1 MKTGAFH
8 NASGQM
14 LTLENLS
21 FFCYKAWPWLMRR
34 EQMLQQGG
42 SVIASELCVH
52 LDRECHVPGI
62 VKADLDWW
70 LVIPSPQCAGG
81 SIVCPWEVFA
91 AEL

>member
-1 MKTGAFH
+1 M
-8 NASGQM
+8 
-14 LTLENLS
+14 
-21 FFCYKAWPWLMRR
+21 
-34 EQMLQQGG
+34 
-42 SVIASELCVH
+42 IASELCVH